1 MQDLINKHV
10 ANGFSDFKGLRIEGS
25 LPLTEGTINEFISEM
40 LANMT
45 KSSSDTTAGA
55 SSFKLGLDIGTFLSL
70 VKKAEIRVEQGK
82 VTLQFEVSV

>member
-45 KSSSDTTAGA
+45 KSSSDTTTGA
-55 SSFKLGLDIGTFLSL
+55 SSSNLDVDIGTYLTLEF
-70 VKKAEIRVEQGK
+70 EI
-82 VTLQFEVSV
+82 SV

>member
-25 LPLTEGTINEFISEM
+25 LHLTEGTINEFISEM

-55 SSFKLGLDIGTFLSL
+55 SSSKLGLDIGTFLSL
-70 VKKAEIRVEQGK
+70 VKKAEIRAEHSRL
-82 VTLQFEVSV
+82 TLEFEISV